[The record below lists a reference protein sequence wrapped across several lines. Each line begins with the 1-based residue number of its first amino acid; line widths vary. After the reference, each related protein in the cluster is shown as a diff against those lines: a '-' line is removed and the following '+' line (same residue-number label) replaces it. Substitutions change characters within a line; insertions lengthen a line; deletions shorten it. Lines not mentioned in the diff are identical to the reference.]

1 MAERPEI
8 PDELL
13 VDMLNERGYTVE
25 KRQESD
31 LADLADLAAKV
42 DAVEQRIAETRE
54 APASPEDVRLKFA
67 TELRD
72 RLNAN
77 MSKWYEPGGSDAA

>member
-8 PDELL
+8 SDETL
-13 VDMLNERGYTVE
+13 VDMLAERGYTVE
-25 KRQESD
+25 KQEEVD
-31 LADLADLAAKV
+31 LADLAEKV
-42 DAVEQRIAETRE
+42 DAVERQIAEARE
-54 APASPEDVRLKFA
+54 APASPEDVRVKFA

-72 RLNAN
+72 RLNAS

>member
-8 PDELL
+8 SDETL
-13 VDMLNERGYTVE
+13 VDMLAERGYTVE
-25 KRQESD
+25 KQEEVD
-31 LADLADLAAKV
+31 LADLAEKV
-42 DAVEQRIAETRE
+42 DAVERQIAETRE
-54 APASPEDVRLKFA
+54 APASREDTRLKFA

-72 RLNAN
+72 RLNAS

>member
-8 PDELL
+8 PDETLVDLL
-13 VDMLNERGYTVE
+13 VERGYTVE
-25 KRQESD
+25 KRQEES
-31 LADLADLAAKV
+31 DLADLAAKV
-42 DAVEQRIAETRE
+42 DAVEQRIAEKRE
-54 APASPEDVRLKFA
+54 APGSLGDARLKFA

-72 RLNAN
+72 RLNAS

>member
-1 MAERPEI
+1 MAEREI

-13 VDMLNERGYTVE
+13 VGLLVERGYSVE
-25 KRQESD
+25 KRQES
-31 LADLADLAAKV
+31 ADLADLAAKV
-42 DAVEQRIAETRE
+42 DAVEQRIAEASE

>member
-8 PDELL
+8 SDETL
-13 VDMLNERGYTVE
+13 VDMLAERGYTVE
-25 KRQESD
+25 KQEEVD
-31 LADLADLAAKV
+31 LADLAEKV
-42 DAVEQRIAETRE
+42 DAVERQIAETRE
-54 APASPEDVRLKFA
+54 ASASREDTKLRFA

-72 RLNAN
+72 RLNAS